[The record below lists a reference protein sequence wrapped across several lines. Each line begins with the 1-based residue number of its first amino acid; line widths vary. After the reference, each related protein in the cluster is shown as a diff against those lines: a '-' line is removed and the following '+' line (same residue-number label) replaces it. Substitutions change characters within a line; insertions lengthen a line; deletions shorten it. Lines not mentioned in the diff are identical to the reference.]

1 LRFATESD
9 RVFLVLIIF
18 NDGKFTTSSSTIS
31 RSFGLQTLYL
41 ASRLDKIEFTFFRFK
56 FLTLTSVNH
65 LYELG

>member
-18 NDGKFTTSSSTIS
+18 NDGKFTTSSTIS